1 MLKVEKWAEGRSFL
15 IALFGPQVAA
25 TSQDISEAF
34 AHLKSRQLFG
44 HQLPLPPLPAWFRI
58 YRSHRRMES
67 FLKAMFSQFSHFG
80 PEAVDLADTFTKEL
94 RKRSRNKIALS
105 ESPPSAEELSETLTF
120 LQSILTNAFQELSAD
135 FSEAPVDPSKREAF
149 LQFWKDN
156 ELEMSFFMLVHIPCW
171 LLYKTSPTR
180 LYRKA
185 RSGDTKALNKLLRLD
200 ALMIHDP
207 SIGRAIQRL
216 RYQGNKAAYR
226 KCLEAPLLAPQGK
239 ISQKRMKYVMAGF
252 LSALAHLIKQRLTE
266 RELRDL
272 FHDANRD
279 RSKDHLSF
287 DLDVLVN
294 PPAFAKAV
302 ERERKSWL
310 GVIKSDKK
318 I

>member
-1 MLKVEKWAEGRSFL
+1 MLHVEKWAAGRSFL
-15 IALFGPQVAA
+15 IAFVGPQAAA
-25 TSQDISEAF
+25 TAQDISESF
-34 AHLKSRQLFG
+34 AQIKSRRLFG
-44 HQLPLPPLPAWFRI
+44 HQFPLPPLPAWFPI
-58 YRSHRRMES
+58 YRSHHYMER
-67 FLKAMFSQFSHFG
+67 FLKAMFSQFSPFG
-80 PEAVDLADTFTKEL
+80 PETVEFTDTFMKEL
-94 RKRSRNKIALS
+94 RKRGRNKIA
-105 ESPPSAEELSETLTF
+105 PPQVQTSAEDLLAAKAY
-120 LQSILTNAFQELSAD
+120 LQNILTTALQELSAD
-135 FSEAPVDPSKREAF
+135 FSEAPVDPSEREAF
-149 LQFWKDN
+149 LQFWKDY

-216 RYQGNKAAYR
+216 RYQGKKAAYR

-239 ISQKRMKYVMAGF
+239 ISQKRMKYVLAGF
-252 LSALAHLIKQRLTE
+252 LSSLAHLTKQRLTE
-266 RELRDL
+266 REIRDL

-279 RSKDHLSF
+279 ISKDTHSF

-294 PPAFAKAV
+294 PSTFAKAV

-310 GVIKSDKK
+310 GAMKSDKK
-318 I
+318 N